1 MRLNF
6 DIQYDWCND
15 MRYENKNKKNAVTL
29 FDFLLEVKK
38 KMSLTFL
45 YKVLLIE
52 LSPLRGKLK
61 KLLGQKQIFRIC
73 NNSLKHAII

>member
-61 KLLGQKQIFRIC
+61 NYSGKNKYFVFVTTVSNMQ
-73 NNSLKHAII
+73 